1 MAMNIDQL
9 KARAMQLGFK
19 KSTSGLSAA
28 EEQELEELTRKIAMA
43 NIGL

>member
-1 MAMNIDQL
+1 MAVNIDQL

-28 EEQELEELTRKIAMA
+28 EERELLELQQKIAMA
-43 NIGL
+43 NVGL